1 MQKYSGIPE
10 ELKDRRIWM
19 LWLNEQGTKIPYRT
33 GGTRGSSTD
42 PTAWTTFD
50 SVCRQEDLYAGIAI
64 AITHPYTGID
74 LDGCLDAHGLL
85 ADWAAAIVE
94 EFRGVA
100 YCEISPSGTG
110 LKLITRA
117 RKPDGAKCVAKMG
130 DGKCQVEIYDKG
142 RFWAMTGRVW
152 AGMDSIGDGS
162 EALRRL
168 CERLWGHEKPVER
181 IQAESLVSTG
191 SLIDSA
197 RAYVANVPGT
207 TKGNLRDSAFRLSG
221 HLHAFISNDHE
232 RLDDHSVLQLLREW
246 NQRNN
251 PPLKDKELE
260 EASVNGRKNG
270 SPPADKVVDDG
281 RVREITKID
290 PGVDMSGIIRQIEGD
305 EPESEPEREP
315 SAEKLF
321 DPGDFPEELRNIEG
335 LIGDLVGFNLRTA
348 QYPLPELALGGALAL
363 MSTLTAGK
371 VETSQQGRSNLYIL
385 GLAPSGAGKDHS
397 RKLNRRIL
405 AEIGLANRIGPEAI
419 GSHAGI
425 VSQMDAEWCT
435 LFQIDEI
442 AHLIHAMQ
450 HRSAPHL
457 AQIAA
462 RLMTIYSSAGDPHV
476 PMDAYGDRAKVKT
489 LHYPHA
495 VIYGTSVPEGF
506 WEAVTEDN
514 MKNGLIGRFLVFEAM
529 NYVDYQDPEPSRGI
543 PDSIIQAAKS
553 WAELRTHGGNLDSG
567 GAHPKLLNYTPD
579 AYQRHK
585 EHSVN
590 ISKRRQKE
598 DPVPAAIWSRVAEKT
613 AKLTMLIACSRF
625 DGGEWPEM
633 TLEDVELAIRLNNWI
648 TRRMLWQADRH
659 ISQSDFHR
667 DCQYVLRKLQEKKR
681 QWFSL
686 SELTRKTR
694 KLSPRDRQEVLKHL
708 LTEKSIDAEEIP
720 PATAGGRPTQ
730 RFRSV
735 D

>member
-42 PTAWTTFD
+42 PTAWTTFE

-74 LDGCLDAHGLL
+74 LDGCLDSHGLL

-117 RKPDGAKCVAKMG
+117 RKPAAAKCVAKMG
-130 DGKCQVEIYDKG
+130 EGKCQVEIYDKG
-142 RFWAMTGRVW
+142 RFWAMTGKVW
-152 AGMDSIGDGS
+152 QGLADIGDGS

-168 CERLWGHEKPVER
+168 CERLWPAAEAKPVQMVRIGSVSDLADRARQYVER
-181 IQAESLVSTG
+181 
-191 SLIDSA
+191 
-197 RAYVANVPGT
+197 VPGEVR
-207 TKGNLRDSAFRLSG
+207 GNLRNAAFKLAG
-221 HLHAFISNDHE
+221 NLHAFVGDSGE
-232 RLDDHSVLQLLREW
+232 RLSDADVEELLTSW
-246 NQRNN
+246 NQRNS
-251 PPLKDKELE
+251 PPLRQDELA
-260 EASVNGRKNG
+260 EATVNGRKNG
-270 SPPADKVVDDG
+270 TLPADKVPGMMRIEQDSEVD
-281 RVREITKID
+281 I
-290 PGVDMSGIIRQIEGD
+290 SGILAGGR
-305 EPESEPEREP
+305 SEPEPER
-315 SAEKLF
+315 EKLF

-667 DCQYVLRKLQEKKR
+667 DCQYVLRKLQEKKNS
-681 QWFSL
+681 WFSL

>member
-1 MQKYSGIPE
+1 MA
-10 ELKDRRIWM
+10 LKDIPAELRERKIWM
-19 LWLNEQGTKIPYRT
+19 LWLSENGTKIPYRT
-33 GGTRGSSTD
+33 GGGRGSSTD
-42 PTAWTTFD
+42 PQAWTSFEMA
-50 SVCRQEDLYAGIAI
+50 CKQEHLYTGIAL
-64 AITHPYTGID
+64 AINYPYTGID
-74 LDGCLDAHGLL
+74 LDGCLDADGQL
-85 ADWAAAIVE
+85 ADWAAEIVE
-94 EFRGVA
+94 AFRGLA

-117 RKPDGAKCVAKMG
+117 RKPDGARCVAKMG
-130 DGKCQVEIYDKG
+130 EGKCQVEIYDQG
-142 RFWAMTGRVW
+142 RFWAMTGNVW
-152 AGMDSIGDGS
+152 QGLAEIGDGS
-162 EALRRL
+162 EALRGL
-168 CERLWGHEKPVER
+168 CERLWPAAEAKPVQMVRIGSVSDLADRARQYVER
-181 IQAESLVSTG
+181 
-191 SLIDSA
+191 
-197 RAYVANVPGT
+197 VPGEVR
-207 TKGNLRDSAFRLSG
+207 GNLRNAAFKLAG
-221 HLHAFISNDHE
+221 NLHAFVGDSGE
-232 RLDDHSVLQLLREW
+232 RLSDADVEELLTSW
-246 NQRNN
+246 NQRNS
-251 PPLKDKELE
+251 PPLRQDELA
-260 EASVNGRKNG
+260 EATVNGRKNG
-270 SPPADKVVDDG
+270 TLPADKVPGMMRIEQDSEVD
-281 RVREITKID
+281 I
-290 PGVDMSGIIRQIEGD
+290 SGILAGGR
-305 EPESEPEREP
+305 SEPEPER
-315 SAEKLF
+315 EKLF

-667 DCQYVLRKLQEKKR
+667 DCQYVLRKLQEKKNS
-681 QWFSL
+681 WFSL

>member
-1 MQKYSGIPE
+1 W
-10 ELKDRRIWM
+10 D
-19 LWLNEQGTKIPYRT
+19 
-33 GGTRGSSTD
+33 
-42 PTAWTTFD
+42 
-50 SVCRQEDLYAGIAI
+50 
-64 AITHPYTGID
+64 
-74 LDGCLDAHGLL
+74 
-85 ADWAAAIVE
+85 
-94 EFRGVA
+94 
-100 YCEISPSGTG
+100 
-110 LKLITRA
+110 
-117 RKPDGAKCVAKMG
+117 
-130 DGKCQVEIYDKG
+130 
-142 RFWAMTGRVW
+142 
-152 AGMDSIGDGS
+152 GMDSIGDGS

-168 CERLWGHEKPVER
+168 CERLWPAAEAKPVQMVRIGSVSDLADRARQYVER
-181 IQAESLVSTG
+181 
-191 SLIDSA
+191 
-197 RAYVANVPGT
+197 VPGEVR
-207 TKGNLRDSAFRLSG
+207 GNLRNAAFKLAG
-221 HLHAFISNDHE
+221 NLHAFVGDSGE
-232 RLDDHSVLQLLREW
+232 RLSDADVEELLTEW
-246 NQRNN
+246 NQRNS
-251 PPLKDKELE
+251 PPLRQDELA
-260 EASVNGRKNG
+260 EATVNGRKNG
-270 SPPADKVVDDG
+270 TLPADKV
-281 RVREITKID
+281 
-290 PGVDMSGIIRQIEGD
+290 PGVIRIEQDSEVDISGILSGGQ
-305 EPESEPEREP
+305 SEPEPEP
-315 SAEKLF
+315 SADKLF

-335 LIGDLVGFNLRTA
+335 LIGDLVDFNLRTA

-371 VETSQQGRSNLYIL
+371 VETSQQGRSNLYVL

-567 GAHPKLLNYTPD
+567 GAHPKLLNYTPE

>member
-1 MQKYSGIPE
+1 MDKYGGIPQ
-10 ELKDRRIWM
+10 ELRDRRIWM

-42 PTAWTTFD
+42 PTAWTTFE

-74 LDGCLDAHGLL
+74 LDGCLDSHGLL

-130 DGKCQVEIYDKG
+130 EGKCQVEIYDKG

-168 CERLWGHEKPVER
+168 CERLWPAAEAKPVQMVRIGSVSDLADRARQYVER
-181 IQAESLVSTG
+181 
-191 SLIDSA
+191 
-197 RAYVANVPGT
+197 VPGEVR
-207 TKGNLRDSAFRLSG
+207 GNLRNAAFKLAG
-221 HLHAFISNDHE
+221 NLHAFVGDSGE
-232 RLDDHSVLQLLREW
+232 RLSDADVEELLTEW
-246 NQRNN
+246 NQRNS
-251 PPLKDKELE
+251 PPLRQDELA
-260 EASVNGRKNG
+260 EATVNGRKNG
-270 SPPADKVVDDG
+270 TLPADKL
-281 RVREITKID
+281 
-290 PGVDMSGIIRQIEGD
+290 PGVVRIEQDSEVDISGILSGGRA
-305 EPESEPEREP
+305 EPEREP

-667 DCQYVLRKLQEKKR
+667 DCQYVLRKLQEKKNS
-681 QWFSL
+681 WFSL

>member
-1 MQKYSGIPE
+1 VQKYSGIPE

-42 PTAWTTFD
+42 PTAWTTFE

-74 LDGCLDAHGLL
+74 LDGCLDSHGLL

-117 RKPDGAKCVAKMG
+117 RKPAAAKCVAKMG
-130 DGKCQVEIYDKG
+130 EGKCQVEIYDKG

-152 AGMDSIGDGS
+152 SGMDSIGDGS

-168 CERLWGHEKPVER
+168 CERLWPAAEAKPVQMVRIGSVSDLADRARQYVER
-181 IQAESLVSTG
+181 
-191 SLIDSA
+191 
-197 RAYVANVPGT
+197 VPGEVR
-207 TKGNLRDSAFRLSG
+207 GNLRNAAFKLAG
-221 HLHAFISNDHE
+221 NLHAFVGDSGE
-232 RLDDHSVLQLLREW
+232 RLSDADVEELLTSW
-246 NQRNN
+246 NQRNS
-251 PPLKDKELE
+251 PPLRQDELA
-260 EASVNGRKNG
+260 EATVNGRKNG
-270 SPPADKVVDDG
+270 TLPADKVPGMMRIEQDSEVD
-281 RVREITKID
+281 I
-290 PGVDMSGIIRQIEGD
+290 SGILAGGR
-305 EPESEPEREP
+305 SEPEPER
-315 SAEKLF
+315 EKLF

-667 DCQYVLRKLQEKKR
+667 DCQYVLRKLQEKKNS
-681 QWFSL
+681 WFSL